1 MNDNKVNKT
10 DNMTIMKVGEWDEAG
25 LLNGLT
31 REGFTKRNSV
41 FEFDANSCDAG
52 AKNVKKII
60 TNDKVK
66 FIDDG
71 RGLSRDGIKRMFN
84 MCHENHVNEETM
96 GVSGKGAK
104 GAQIELTNQGMVT
117 MFSYDGNEFNTI
129 IVDWANIFKNKTLTG
144 QINIVPMTND
154 EKNQF
159 ISDRKDMTT
168 ETGFTCIMDNNGE
181 NAETI
186 REQYD
191 DKIYK
196 NLPRKQRTDVVFGK
210 LGYIKFTLC
219 DEVNGINY
227 GPLKMFNPTELNDDQ
242 YYLDEKDTIEVYQ
255 HKTHKEKNIFCLN
268 VDDVIYKI
276 YGKKKQN
283 NGISEKLYS
292 DFPLSEYT
300 KIGEF
305 VCKTQLHRNIHLFD
319 YNNPKDILST
329 DDNYRLET
337 TKDDKELIK
346 SIKYKNLDDIGK
358 NISPY
363 YEGYFN
369 TKDNW
374 GDHSIDM
381 SECGLSRNGQYIGQK
396 PIDGF
401 NGATS
406 RGSTE
411 TLIGTVFMQLT
422 LEYNVLCNQTNSM
435 DKIIGVQGVKAQ
447 LSECGFPKEFMGL
460 LTHIKSKYKKELFID
475 WNNRIKKQIRD
486 ECSGG
491 GDDDEN
497 GEPATAVLRVTGGDG
512 QGTTAGEPDDE
523 SSDDESS
530 GGVEETKDGDD
541 DENGEPATAV
551 QHTTVAP
558 LRVSGGDVQGTTTG
572 EPDDESSDD
581 ESSDDESS
589 EDESS
594 DDESSVTHNQAV
606 NSNESDRTSILSD
619 KTEQILSNMCNMSES
634 TQEQYDEIEDMLD
647 RINEIQLSVS
657 ANNN

>member
-1 MNDNKVNKT
+1 MSGNKVNKT
-10 DNMTIMKVGEWDEAG
+10 DIMSIMNVGEWDEAG

-31 REGFTKRNSV
+31 REGFTKRFSI
-41 FEFDANSCDAG
+41 FELDANSCDAG
-52 AKNVKKII
+52 AKNIKKII
-60 TNDKVK
+60 TNDKIK

-84 MCHENHVNEETM
+84 MCHANHVNEETM

-117 MFSYDGNEFNTI
+117 MFSYDGNEFIKI

-159 ISDRKDMTT
+159 ISDRKSMTT
-168 ETGFTCIMDNNGE
+168 ETGLTCIIDNNGE

-210 LGYIKFTLC
+210 KGHINFTLY
-219 DEVNGINY
+219 DEVKGKNY

-242 YYLDEKDTIEVYQ
+242 YYLNEKDIIEVYQ
-255 HKTHKEKNIFCLN
+255 HKTHKEKVMFCLN
-268 VDDVIYKI
+268 VNDKKYKI

-292 DFPLSEYT
+292 DFPSSEYT

-319 YNNPKDILST
+319 YNNPKGILSS

-346 SIKYKNLDDIGK
+346 SIKYKNLGDIGK

-363 YEGYFN
+363 HEDYFN

-374 GDHSIDM
+374 GEHSIDM
-381 SECGLSRNGQYIGQK
+381 SECGIHRNGQYIGQK

-411 TLIGTVFMQLT
+411 TLIGTVFIQLIV
-422 LEYNVLCNQTNSM
+422 EYNVLCNQTNLM

-475 WNNRIKKQIRD
+475 WNNRIKEQIR
-486 ECSGG
+486 
-491 GDDDEN
+491 
-497 GEPATAVLRVTGGDG
+497 
-512 QGTTAGEPDDE
+512 
-523 SSDDESS
+523 DESS
-530 GGVEETKDGDD
+530 GGVEETKGGDD
-541 DENGEPATAV
+541 DENGEQATAV
-551 QHTTVAP
+551 QHKTVIP
-558 LRVSGGDVQGTTTG
+558 LDVSSGNGQRSITQ
-572 EPDDESSDD
+572 EPDEESSDENSSDEESSDEESSDD
-581 ESSDDESS
+581 D
-589 EDESS
+589 
-594 DDESSVTHNQAV
+594 
-606 NSNESDRTSILSD
+606 NSHEECSYKNNKTMNNNDTNRKLILTND
-619 KTEQILSNMCNMSES
+619 IEQILRNIYVIDQL
-634 TQEQYDEIEDMLD
+634 TQEEYDEFKCLTDKLKD
-647 RINEIQLSVS
+647 IQQSVLI
-657 ANNN
+657 